1 MDKKDIKITENLTS
15 VVQLLNENEVR
26 QEMGEAYASFMD
38 NPTVTWAKFVLT
50 DDRTNA
56 NGERIPQTE
65 FPNLMK
71 SGIYMPVK
79 MALGEISSGHPGTK
93 PLGTITHLKQVR
105 LDDGASAI
113 VAIAALWGQERPA
126 DVEFIK
132 QRMAEQQPV
141 DVSWEILYEDATLNT
156 EAGSMDLAGTILR
169 AATIVGNP
177 AYQGRT
183 QFLSIAARKI
193 SDATTQEEESDTI
206 QETNSEDNLMEKA
219 ELEARVAELEPKLSE
234 VQAQV
239 EAANKAL
246 AEKEAEVARLTEES
260 SAKDTELGELREYKA
275 SIEAEAQKAEKLAA
289 IKTKFVEAGITEE
302 DEYFEQ
308 NAERFLKM
316 EEDDLAFFIQEK
328 ARGLT
333 TEAGKNSE
341 ASTKTT
347 PRIPALTGAD
357 DEDYSISGLAKHLR
371 EQRKK

>member
-1 MDKKDIKITENLTS
+1 MAKDNIKITENLTN
-15 VVQLLNENEVR
+15 VVELLNDDEVR

-56 NGERIPQTE
+56 NGERIPETE

-79 MALGEISSGHPGTK
+79 MALGEISAGHPGTK
-93 PLGTITHLKQVR
+93 PLGTITHLKKVQ
-105 LDDGASAI
+105 LQDGAAAI

-132 QRMAEQQPV
+132 QRMAEKQPV
-141 DVSWEILYEDATLNT
+141 DVSWEILYEDATLNA
-156 EAGSMDLAGTILR
+156 EAGSMDLAGTVLR

-193 SDATTQEEESDTI
+193 SDATIVEESEDTQE
-206 QETNSEDNLMEKA
+206 QKPEDGLMEKT
-219 ELEARVAELEPKLSE
+219 ELEARVAELEPKLNE

-239 EAANKAL
+239 EAANKAI
-246 AEKEAEVARLTEES
+246 AEKDAEIARLTEES
-260 SAKDTELGELREYKA
+260 AAKDTELVELREYKA
-275 SIEAEAQKAEKLAA
+275 SIEAEVQKVEKLSA

-302 DEYFEQ
+302 DEYFDK

-316 EEDDLAFFIQEK
+316 EEDDLAFFITEK
-328 ARGLT
+328 ARGLAS
-333 TEAGKNSE
+333 EAGKHSN
-341 ASTKTT
+341 ASTNKTT
-347 PRIPALTGAD
+347 KIPAVTGAD
-357 DEDYSISGLAKHLR
+357 DDDVSITSLAKHLR